1 MCCFVFADWRSQFY
15 DGLRQRNRL
24 QRDNYTDIV
33 EACQTYTQH
42 HAHNQSA
49 ALASPH
55 PQHSASLTSSF
66 VSFRADQTLLERYT
80 ALRARQR
87 DNDNQSSASN
97 SSHGSNTPPFNLST
111 ASASSADTQSL
122 RDKLSR
128 LQEELTNSY
137 RLQAE
142 NNATSLRLKEQSERD
157 EKQLIAKEDDVGR
170 MKREVEALRQDMAR
184 LKEEKERKERLLES
198 TVELVRNE
206 YQGVKA
212 SLEVSERDRE
222 RLRRENDQY
231 IVRLMR
237 AKEEQVKAINEM
249 NESMRK
255 KGGALLPSQQAG
267 SDLER
272 KRKEEEDEKKRGE
285 LLAVDID
292 MTSSNA
298 IIDQVAWQ
306 QHFHVTVPTE
316 RKRTVHAHRGQCM
329 CVSYGPSGMLL
340 VSGGTDGYVKVIDAR
355 SGIVKAQLRGSTDAI
370 MHCSLSIDDSL
381 LLAAGNDQTAR
392 VWALRPQ
399 ASLAQQM
406 TSGVKDVASTL
417 DKTLQ
422 SLTDILPF
430 GSKTTPPSSAPST
443 PSHSSQPAFSPATAT
458 PKAASPFSTS
468 SAFPPRVIHTLNG
481 HTNKIYAGCIDGAST
496 RAFTGSHDRTI
507 RVWDLMH
514 GGACLKKVMCGSSC
528 NHLSLSSGRSLE
540 LLASAH
546 LDGHVRVWDTV
557 NYELV
562 KELDDVHVQQ
572 VTSVEWNRDAQL
584 LVTTSRD
591 NTVAVVDTR
600 TFRTLHTLEGT
611 TRDPYINVV
620 NWSRACFSPD
630 SQFVVAGGHLGTL
643 YVWAAD
649 TGKVVATLNASRE
662 YDGSGASVGGGSE
675 GWGGGRE
682 APATAVT
689 SVDWNRNGRQVI
701 VSDLGGNV
709 YFWE

>member
-1 MCCFVFADWRSQFY
+1 
-15 DGLRQRNRL
+15 
-24 QRDNYTDIV
+24 
-33 EACQTYTQH
+33 
-42 HAHNQSA
+42 
-49 ALASPH
+49 
-55 PQHSASLTSSF
+55 
-66 VSFRADQTLLERYT
+66 
-80 ALRARQR
+80 
-87 DNDNQSSASN
+87 
-97 SSHGSNTPPFNLST
+97 
-111 ASASSADTQSL
+111 
-122 RDKLSR
+122 
-128 LQEELTNSY
+128 
-137 RLQAE
+137 
-142 NNATSLRLKEQSERD
+142 
-157 EKQLIAKEDDVGR
+157 
-170 MKREVEALRQDMAR
+170 MKREVEQLRHDMTR
-184 LKEEKERKERLLES
+184 LKEDKERREKLLES

-212 SLEVSERDRE
+212 SLEVSEKDRE

-237 AKEEQVKAINEM
+237 AKEEQVKAVNEM

-255 KGGALLPSQQAG
+255 KGGALLPRDAEAG
-267 SDLER
+267 LNAEVER

-370 MHCSLSIDDSL
+370 MHASLSFDDGL

-417 DKTLQ
+417 DKTLH

-430 GSKTTPPSSAPST
+430 GSKTPPTSTPST
-443 PSHSSQPAFSPATAT
+443 PSHSSSSSLSASSTPSGAAT
-458 PKAASPFSTS
+458 PGKQASPFSTS

-481 HTNKIYAGCIDGAST
+481 HTNKIYAGSIDSGST
-496 RAFTGSHDRTI
+496 RVYTGSHDRTI
-507 RVWDLMH
+507 RVWDLAH

-528 NHLSLSSGRSLE
+528 NHLSLSGPRGVE
-540 LLASAH
+540 MIASAH
-546 LDGHVRVWDTV
+546 LDGHVRLWDTV
-557 NYELV
+557 GYELV

-572 VTSVEWNRDAQL
+572 VTSVEWSRDAQL

-591 NTVAVVDTR
+591 NTVAVIDTR
-600 TFRTLHTLEGT
+600 TFRTLHSLEGS
-611 TRDPYINVV
+611 TRDPYVNVV
-620 NWSRACFSPD
+620 NWSRASFSPD
-630 SQFVVAGGHLGTL
+630 AQYVVAGGHLGTV
-643 YVWAAD
+643 YVWAVD
-649 TGKVVATLNASRE
+649 TGKVVATLNANRE
-662 YDGSGASVGGGSE
+662 YDGSAASVSGGAD

-682 APATAVT
+682 APSTAIT
-689 SVDWNRNGRQVI
+689 SVDWNRNGRQVV

-709 YFWE
+709 FFWE

>member
-1 MCCFVFADWRSQFY
+1 MSAT
-15 DGLRQRNRL
+15 
-24 QRDNYTDIV
+24 TDTPI
-33 EACQTYTQH
+33 T
-42 HAHNQSA
+42 
-49 ALASPH
+49 
-55 PQHSASLTSSF
+55 SLTTHPPHSL
-66 VSFRADQTLLERYT
+66 VSPTYLALFFICCCAVSADLFCGTDQTLLDRYT

-87 DNDNQSSASN
+87 DTDRSASPTQPL
-97 SSHGSNTPPFNLST
+97 SSTPNNNTTPSQNQLS
-111 ASASSADTQSL
+111 SSSSLAETQSL

-142 NNATSLRLKEQSERD
+142 NNATSLRLKEQSEKD
-157 EKQLIAKEDDVGR
+157 EKNLLQKEEQLDRAKKE
-170 MKREVEALRQDMAR
+170 LLSLQQDMSR
-184 LKEEKERKERLLES
+184 LREESSRKERLLES

-212 SLEVSERDRE
+212 SLEVSEKDRE

-237 AKEEQVKAINEM
+237 VKEEQVKTVNEM

-255 KGGALLPSQQAG
+255 KGTALVG
-267 SDLER
+267 SDGSGEVER
-272 KRKEEEDEKKRGE
+272 KRREEDEEKKRGE

-370 MHCSLSIDDSL
+370 MHCSLSYDDGL

-399 ASLAQQM
+399 ASFSQQM
-406 TSGVKDVASTL
+406 SSGVKDVASTL
-417 DKTLQ
+417 DKTLH

-430 GSKTTPPSSAPST
+430 GPKPSSAPTT
-443 PSHSSQPAFSPATAT
+443 PSHSSSSSPSTSSNPSKLPT
-458 PKAASPFSTS
+458 PFSTS
-468 SAFPPRVIHTLNG
+468 SSFPPRVMHTLNG
-481 HTNKIYAGCIDGAST
+481 HTNKIYAGSIDSTST
-496 RAFTGSHDRTI
+496 RVYTGSHDRTI
-507 RVWDLMH
+507 RVWDLAH
-514 GGACLKKVMCGSSC
+514 GGACVKKVMCGSSC
-528 NHLSLSSGRSLE
+528 NHLSLSSGRTAE
-540 LLASAH
+540 MVASAH

-572 VTSVEWNRDAQL
+572 VTSVEWSRDAQL

-591 NTVAVVDTR
+591 NTVAVIDTR
-600 TFRTLHTLEGT
+600 TFRALHTLEGT
-611 TRDPYINVV
+611 TRDPYVNVV
-620 NWSRACFSPD
+620 NWSRASFSPD
-630 SQFVVAGGHLGTL
+630 AQYVVAGGHLGTV
-643 YVWAAD
+643 YVWAVD

-662 YDGSGASVGGGSE
+662 YDGSAASVGGGSD

-682 APATAVT
+682 SPSTAIT

-709 YFWE
+709 FFWE